1 MYGNNWI
8 AKDKT
13 IFYFF
18 QARTADFVDQLLKK
32 CKQCKGPLTSVSEIK
47 VLIDAKSPDLK
58 TFLRQEIQYQH
69 ITHHRDAEVRKEL
82 CKVNNVSLEDM
93 IENLTVMLSDE
104 QNNEGVVFPSEEEV
118 INILKRNLSLPVTQP
133 EVNDAVCLL
142 PNQPVAVIWDSKHKK
157 KWYVG
162 FFLDMYKDGT
172 YRIDLLEK
180 KGSTDKLWCRPSAW
194 YDILDTEEIQMLPVN
209 VVRDW
214 NFKQEKPTFI
224 ITNTIEI

>member
-1 MYGNNWI
+1 MLAY
-8 AKDKT
+8 
-13 IFYFF
+13 
-18 QARTADFVDQLLKK
+18 
-32 CKQCKGPLTSVSEIK
+32 
-47 VLIDAKSPDLK
+47 
-58 TFLRQEIQYQH
+58 
-69 ITHHRDAEVRKEL
+69 
-82 CKVNNVSLEDM
+82 NVSLEDM
-93 IENLTVMLSDE
+93 IKKLTVMSSDE

-118 INILKRNLSLPVTQP
+118 MNILKGNFPLLVTQP
-133 EVNDAVCLL
+133 EVSHAIFVLT
-142 PNQPVAVIWDSKHKK
+142 NQPVAVIWDSKHKK